1 MPDENLVEIWDE
13 WIISRYRKKYGPGFI
28 FDVDIRDE
36 MYRDH
41 LAFPTVGQP
50 VLEYY
55 KVGEAVIEVVDK
67 MIRHAG
73 NEFGSIQSAL
83 DFASG
88 YGRVTRFLIQKIP
101 PPLVTVSDIDRDAVD
116 FCRRAF
122 GVQGFYSSRDPANCH
137 IPQQY
142 DLIIV
147 ISLFSHLSFYL
158 WDLWMRTL
166 YDAIAEDGI
175 MIFTTHG
182 SKLLRTLQIESSTE
196 VAEGFNFLPSSETE
210 GRLSVEDYGSSF
222 VSERFVRR
230 FFIGVDPGISVEYY
244 PEELLNF
251 QDVYVLKKTRNRP
264 SAGSI
269 FRKLIKIGKIMNL

>member
-1 MPDENLVEIWDE
+1 MPDDNLVEIWDE

-28 FDVDIRDE
+28 FEVDMRDE

-50 VLEYY
+50 VLDYY
-55 KVGEAVIEVVDK
+55 KVGEAVMEVVGD

-73 NEFGSIQSAL
+73 IEFGSIRSVL

-88 YGRVTRFLIQKIP
+88 YGRVTRFLIQKVP
-101 PPLVTVSDIDRDAVD
+101 PSFVTVSDIDCDAVD
-116 FCRRAF
+116 FCRKAF
-122 GVQGFYSSRDPANCH
+122 GVQGFYSSRDPEDCR
-137 IPQQY
+137 IPGQY

-147 ISLFSHLSFYL
+147 ISLFSHLSFSL

-166 YDAIAEDGI
+166 YGAVAEDGV

-182 SKLLRTLQIESSTE
+182 SKLLRTLKIESSAE
-196 VAEGFNFLPSSETE
+196 VAEGFNFLPSSETG

-230 FFIGVDPGISVEYY
+230 FFIGMDPGASVDYY
-244 PEELLNF
+244 PEGLLNF
-251 QDVYVLKKTRNRP
+251 QDVYVVKKTRNRP
-264 SAGSI
+264 LAGSV
-269 FRKLIKIGKIMNL
+269 FGRLIKYGKMLNS